1 MKVIIN
7 TDFGGFG
14 LSEKALAL
22 YEERTGHKSP
32 KYYQGE
38 AHRDDPVMVAIVE
51 ELGEEANDKY
61 SDLEVVEIPDGYNYD
76 IDDYDG
82 LEHII
87 LRIREPYLRE
97 LIRLGDEDNIV
108 NYVKKT
114 QCDWCY
120 DEEE

>member
-14 LSEKALAL
+14 LSDKALAL
-22 YEERTGHKSP
+22 YEERTGHKIA
-32 KYYQGE
+32 KYASGTEYRE
-38 AHRDDPVMVAIVE
+38 DPVMISIVE
-51 ELGEEANDKY
+51 ELGEEANNKY

-76 IDDYDG
+76 IDYYDG

-97 LIRLGDEDNIV
+97 LIRLGNEDDIV

-120 DEEE
+120 VEEE